1 MMCSNSIQRL
11 VFSFYDK
18 YDPDF
23 IRTFMYFLKVDS
35 KKCACLKG
43 QLLFLYI
50 TTQLIRSS
58 CQTVRTVRNIAI
70 ACKDHMS
77 TSIASSINQTN
88 YVAMQLHFCTC

>member
-35 KKCACLKG
+35 KKMCAWEK
-43 QLLFLYI
+43 
-50 TTQLIRSS
+50 
-58 CQTVRTVRNIAI
+58 
-70 ACKDHMS
+70 K
-77 TSIASSINQTN
+77 TSFSLHDNTANQE
-88 YVAMQLHFCTC
+88 